1 VRNGRRQDRQQLLT
15 YASINDA
22 PLYRAI
28 IEIFITAADAYQTR
42 LRLADVLA
50 VLSEPGGWPEPVDL
64 TELDRRLEQL
74 CEWGNLYHE
83 RDDALT
89 NSLAEFE
96 GRGYVYYLTPGGEAA
111 HAAVEALEDGLE
123 RTGGLQTAM
132 LRHILD
138 VLEATVVL
146 VRTGGD
152 DDQLFTTLEDLHA
165 SFRALTANAT
175 LFMQTVSRVLHAP
188 ALDPERFQAFK
199 AETVAYLTTFIDDL
213 GTLTTAICLKL
224 ADWDALPGQQVTSA
238 LRRAGAASGQRD
250 LERPDRNVA
259 AEYAAAARGRI
270 AGIAAWFIG
279 ADGSAPR
286 SRTLSAAA
294 NTAVLGILSAA
305 ERLREQLTRPSSRAE
320 DLTVLARLFA
330 CAPTDEDA
338 HELWRA
344 AFGLSPSR
352 HVALAHPDDEKTA
365 SSVSWWDAQAV
376 EVPASLRTTGRAEAV
391 RRATRI
397 PDNTAAKRQAAM
409 AERRRAEAADAEV
422 AALLALGERPLSQL
436 PKLTPAA
443 FDLLVA
449 LIEIA
454 LRATPDGRGAH
465 TAVSRDG
472 RYRITMTPL
481 AGTAQLRVP
490 GRGQLTLRDYHV
502 AITGTIHRGASPA
515 APREQV
521 AR

>member
-1 VRNGRRQDRQQLLT
+1 LT

-28 IEIFITAADAYQTR
+28 IEIFITAADAYLTR
-42 LRLADVLA
+42 LRPADVLA
-50 VLSEPGGWPEPVDL
+50 VLSEPGGWPEPVNL
-64 TELDRRLEQL
+64 AELDRRLEQL
-74 CEWGNLYHE
+74 CEWGNVYHE

-138 VLEATVVL
+138 VLDATVTIIC
-146 VRTGGD
+146 TGGD
-152 DDQLFTTLEDLHA
+152 EQLFTTLEDLHA

-213 GTLTTAICLKL
+213 GTLTTAISAKL
-224 ADWDALPGQQVTSA
+224 AEWAALPGQQVTTA
-238 LRRAGAASGQRD
+238 LERAGAASGQRD

-259 AEYAAAARGRI
+259 AEYAAATRGRI

-279 ADGSAPR
+279 TDGSVPR

-294 NTAVLGILSAA
+294 NSAVLGILSAA

-365 SSVSWWDAQAV
+365 SSVSWWDAPAV
-376 EVPASLRTTGRAEAV
+376 EVPASLRATGRAEAV

-422 AALLALGERPLSQL
+422 AALLALGERPLSHL
-436 PKLTPAA
+436 PKLAPAA
-443 FDLLVA
+443 FDLLLA

-481 AGTAQLRVP
+481 AGTAQLCVP
-490 GRGQLTLRDYHV
+490 GRGQLTLRDHHV
-502 AITGTIHRGASPA
+502 VITGTTRRGAAQA

>member
-1 VRNGRRQDRQQLLT
+1 VRNGRRRDRQQLLT
-15 YASINDA
+15 YASVNDA

-28 IEIFITAADAYQTR
+28 VEIFIAAADAYQTR
-42 LRLADVLA
+42 LRTGDVLA
-50 VLSEPGGWPEPVDL
+50 VLSEPVGWPEPVEL
-64 TELDRRLEQL
+64 SELDRRLERL

-89 NSLAEFE
+89 NSLVEFE

-138 VLEATVVL
+138 VLGTTVVL

-152 DDQLFTTLEDLHA
+152 DDQLFTALEDLHA

-199 AETVAYLTTFIDDL
+199 TETVAYLTTFIDDL
-213 GTLTTAICLKL
+213 GALTTAICVKL
-224 ADWDALPGQQVTSA
+224 AEWTALPEQQVAVA
-238 LRRAGAASGQRD
+238 LERAGAASGQRD
-250 LERPDRNVA
+250 LERPNRNIA
-259 AEYAAAARGRI
+259 AEYAVAARGRI

-279 ADGSAPR
+279 TAGSAPR
-286 SRTLSAAA
+286 SRALSAAA
-294 NTAVLGILSAA
+294 NSAVLGILSAA

-330 CAPTDEDA
+330 SAPSDEDG

-344 AFGLSPSR
+344 AFGLSSSR
-352 HVALAHPDDEKTA
+352 HLALAHPDDEQTA
-365 SSVSWWDAQAV
+365 SSVSWWDAPAV

-409 AERRRAEAADAEV
+409 AERQRAEAADAEV
-422 AALLALGERPLSQL
+422 AALLELGDRPLSQF

-443 FDLLVA
+443 FDLLLA

-454 LRATPDGRGAH
+454 LRAKPDRRGVH

-472 RYRITMTPL
+472 RYQITMTPL
-481 AGTAQLRVP
+481 AGTAQLRVA
-490 GRGQLTLRDYHV
+490 GRGQLILRDHHV
-502 AITGTIHRGASPA
+502 FIRHTARRSPA
-515 APREQV
+515 RGAPREQA

>member
-1 VRNGRRQDRQQLLT
+1 VRSGRRRDRQQLLT
-15 YASINDA
+15 YASTHDA

-28 IEIFITAADAYQTR
+28 IEIFVTAADAYQTR
-42 LRLADVLA
+42 LRPADVLA
-50 VLSEPGGWPEPVDL
+50 VLAEPGGWPEPVDL
-64 TELDRRLEQL
+64 AELDRRLEQL

-96 GRGYVYYLTPGGEAA
+96 GRGYVYCLTPGGEAA

-138 VLEATVVL
+138 VLDTTIVL

-152 DDQLFTTLEDLHA
+152 DEQLFTTLEDLHA
-165 SFRALTANAT
+165 SFRTLTANAT

-199 AETVAYLTTFIDDL
+199 ADTVTYLTTFIDDL
-213 GTLTTAICLKL
+213 GALTTAICTKL
-224 ADWDALPGQQVTSA
+224 AEWAALPGEQVATA
-238 LRRAGAASGQRD
+238 LERAGAASGQKD

-259 AEYAAAARGRI
+259 AEYAASTRDRI

-279 ADGSAPR
+279 IDGSAPR
-286 SRTLSAAA
+286 SRALSSAA
-294 NTAVLGILSAA
+294 NSAVLGILSAA

-330 CAPTDEDA
+330 SAPSDDDA

-344 AFGLSPSR
+344 TFGLSSSR
-352 HVALAHPDDEKTA
+352 HVALAHADDEKVA
-365 SSVSWWDAQAV
+365 SSVSWWDAPAV
-376 EVPASLRTTGRAEAV
+376 EVPASLRTTGHAESV

-397 PDNTAAKRQAAM
+397 PDNSTAKRQAAM
-409 AERRRAEAADAEV
+409 IERRRAEAADAEV

-436 PKLTPAA
+436 PQLTPAA
-443 FDLLVA
+443 FDLLLA

-454 LRATPDGRGAH
+454 LRTTPNGRGVH
-465 TAVSRDG
+465 TAASRDG

-490 GRGQLTLRDYHV
+490 GRGRLTLRDHQIV
-502 AITGTIHRGASPA
+502 ITGTTRRGGARA
-515 APREQV
+515 VPREQV